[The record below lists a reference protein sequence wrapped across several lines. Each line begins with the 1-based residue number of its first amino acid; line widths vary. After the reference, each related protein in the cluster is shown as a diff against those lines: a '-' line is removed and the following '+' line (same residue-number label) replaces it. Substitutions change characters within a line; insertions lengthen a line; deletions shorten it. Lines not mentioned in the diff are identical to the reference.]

1 MNVTN
6 IMAKICF
13 VFQFLQPSSR
23 HRKSTA
29 DSDTLESPSDIYSR
43 FSPCFGPR
51 SILKGKT
58 EHKKHRQKNKS
69 ERKVAFETD
78 SCFRNANTSD
88 RKARVHSEGRDKHAV
103 GESAMKQVSCLKF
116 PILFYCLA

>member
-1 MNVTN
+1 M
-6 IMAKICF
+6 F
-13 VFQFLQPSSR
+13 SPLQPPSRQVKSS
-23 HRKSTA
+23 A
-29 DSDTLESPSDIYSR
+29 DSDSLESPSDIYSR

-78 SCFRNANTSD
+78 SRVRQSSD
-88 RKARVHSEGRDKHAV
+88 RKVTVKSEGRDKQAV

-116 PILFYCLA
+116 PTLFYFLA